1 MTSSTRRRV
10 MLAVAVAGSAVLQA
24 CAVTTGGFQAS
35 REPRRS
41 QYELLRQRSMSPVPR
56 SLMTT
61 THEPSLREYKYY

>member
-1 MTSSTRRRV
+1 MSSPTRRLLV
-10 MLAVAVAGSAVLQA
+10 LAVAVGGSALLQA

-41 QYELLRQRSMSPVPR
+41 QYDLLRQRSVSPVPH
-56 SLMTT
+56 SLMST